1 MYTLYHIHTYRHT
14 AYICYRQLY
23 GTFIHTYIYKY
34 IHTYIYIYTYIHTY
48 THTYIQDAR
57 LARENDLIKQSLKLY
72 DDELEK
78 YIPVLMA
85 QARIY
90 WDREHYPMVSTY
102 TYIHT
107 YI

>member
-1 MYTLYHIHTYRHT
+1 M
-14 AYICYRQLY
+14 
-23 GTFIHTYIYKY
+23 K
-34 IHTYIYIYTYIHTY
+34 
-48 THTYIQDAR
+48 DAR

-90 WDREHYPMVSTY
+90 WDREHYPMVSLT
-102 TYIHT
+102 IHKHLST
-107 YI
+107 DKNFLCSHR